1 MFALPVS
8 GEAQFFLHDEL
19 AQRDGGPAATD
30 LLQFAMY
37 AQRKLRR
44 EQFCASP
51 SKRSKRAEGVVTLE
65 KHRNIPRRSRRLKP
79 AVQISSGTRTA
90 RIKTRGRSEENTSSG
105 YN

>member
-37 AQRKLRR
+37 AQQIAAGAVLLVALKTKQACRGCRDAR
-44 EQFCASP
+44 ETSEHSSSQSSP
-51 SKRSKRAEGVVTLE
+51 QANSPDFIGHAYCESQNARPLE
-65 KHRNIPRRSRRLKP
+65 D
-79 AVQISSGTRTA
+79 
-90 RIKTRGRSEENTSSG
+90 NTSSG

>member
-37 AQRKLRR
+37 AQRIAAGAVL
-44 EQFCASP
+44 QIAS
-51 SKRSKRAEGVVTLE
+51 KWAKRARRGVTVARDVAT
-65 KHRNIPRRSRRLKP
+65 IVV
-79 AVQISSGTRTA
+79 AVVLQCQ
-90 RIKTRGRSEENTSSG
+90 
-105 YN
+105 